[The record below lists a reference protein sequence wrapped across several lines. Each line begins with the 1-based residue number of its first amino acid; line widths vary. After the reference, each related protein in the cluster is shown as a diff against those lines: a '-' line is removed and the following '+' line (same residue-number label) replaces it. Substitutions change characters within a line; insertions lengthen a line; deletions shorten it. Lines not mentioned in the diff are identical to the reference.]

1 MRVLDP
7 RHADARA
14 RDALAFD
21 PLPKLPWCW
30 DGGSRIVVV
39 VKPPNAAVDRLLAP
53 LDGATSRKLP
63 YDPRSYVWSHLSTHW
78 YIPYR
83 NLGALRLLLPRIK
96 VMTQGCR

>member
-1 MRVLDP
+1 MRAPPP

-21 PLPKLPWCW
+21 PLPNLSWCW
-30 DGGSRIVVV
+30 DGGQQIVVV
-39 VKPPNAAVDRLLAP
+39 VKPPNPAVDRLLGK

-83 NLGALRLLLPRIK
+83 NLDTLRALLPRID
-96 VMTQGCR
+96 RLLDR